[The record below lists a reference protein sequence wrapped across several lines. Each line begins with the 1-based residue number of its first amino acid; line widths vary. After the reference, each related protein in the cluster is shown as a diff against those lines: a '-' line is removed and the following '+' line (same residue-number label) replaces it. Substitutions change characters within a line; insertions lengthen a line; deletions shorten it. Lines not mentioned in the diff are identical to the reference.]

1 MNEALATI
9 IPTVD
14 EVRPVAGSAVR
25 ADARRVLVLEDDA
38 HAGSVM
44 TDYLRSQGHAAE
56 LLPNGTDALWFVT
69 KNQPDVVVM
78 DIFMPGSDGLQAV
91 RDIRARGP
99 EIVIIAIS
107 GRFQHGEHFLRCARH
122 LGATHVLPKPIDVA
136 QLAVLV
142 AGRPPVI

>member
-1 MNEALATI
+1 
-9 IPTVD
+9 
-14 EVRPVAGSAVR
+14 
-25 ADARRVLVLEDDA
+25 VLEDDA